1 MDAKFGAFDE
11 IEAAY
16 KTVSGTPLETS
27 ILIPKNAQSRKI
39 IQLAESHGAIIVTP
53 NYRLIP
59 ESKGIDILDDVK
71 DFWAWLHSSL
81 PTEVGRAR
89 KGLSPQ
95 LSKVAVAGESAG
107 GYLSLQ
113 SAFLFPEA
121 RISVVLAQY
130 ATLDIDSPFYNP
142 PPPSPP
148 SGHSIVNEYL
158 AKLKSSSVRVSS
170 PMPDRWDLCE
180 AILAEGRHREFI
192 GNEDKVRLM
201 STLEQAQNPPAI
213 WLAQGDKDPIV
224 PMATATNFVEQMK
237 KTHPNTPFHLSVQPG
252 SHGFDCMSTLD
263 EEWVK
268 EGCKFVERYWPPSD
282 QKESMHPS

>member
-1 MDAKFGAFDE
+1 M
-11 IEAAY
+11 
-16 KTVSGTPLETS
+16 
-27 ILIPKNAQSRKI
+27 
-39 IQLAESHGAIIVTP
+39 
-53 NYRLIP
+53 
-59 ESKGIDILDDVK
+59 
-71 DFWAWLHSSL
+71 
-81 PTEVGRAR
+81 
-89 KGLSPQ
+89 
-95 LSKVAVAGESAG
+95 
-107 GYLSLQ
+107 Q

-224 PMATATNFVEQMK
+224 SISKLRKGRTFLRLTTQ
-237 KTHPNTPFHLSVQPG
+237 
-252 SHGFDCMSTLD
+252 
-263 EEWVK
+263 
-268 EGCKFVERYWPPSD
+268 
-282 QKESMHPS
+282 

>member
-16 KTVSGTPLETS
+16 KTVSGTPLETT

-158 AKLKSSSVRVSS
+158 AKLKPSSVRVSS

-192 GNEDKVRLM
+192 GNEDKV
-201 STLEQAQNPPAI
+201 
-213 WLAQGDKDPIV
+213 

-237 KTHPNTPFHLSVQPG
+237 KTKLTQARR
-252 SHGFDCMSTLD
+252 STFLFSLAHM
-263 EEWVK
+263 
-268 EGCKFVERYWPPSD
+268 GLIA
-282 QKESMHPS
+282 